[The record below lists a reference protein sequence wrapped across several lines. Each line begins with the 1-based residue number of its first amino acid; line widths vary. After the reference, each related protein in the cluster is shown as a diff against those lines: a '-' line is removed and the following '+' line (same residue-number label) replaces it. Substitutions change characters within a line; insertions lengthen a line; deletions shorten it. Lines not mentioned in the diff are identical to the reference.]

1 MVTILRQSNA
11 IKVYYQVSGEGRS
24 SMLGTNMGYGENFS
38 HEKDSHRS
46 GNLFSLHYLT
56 IEVYACGP
64 LENKGYR
71 RL

>member
-1 MVTILRQSNA
+1 
-11 IKVYYQVSGEGRS
+11 
-24 SMLGTNMGYGENFS
+24 MLGTNMGYGENFS
-38 HEKDSHRS
+38 HEKDSYRS